1 MADYSINAKITA
13 DNSGFKK
20 SVEEASKSI
29 GNFGKTLSTF
39 KTAVAGAFVVKGIHE
54 FTKAMNECAKLYVV
68 QAKAEKTLEVASKNN
83 PYLNGD

>member
-1 MADYSINAKITA
+1 MADDYSINAKITA

-54 FTKAMNECAKLYVV
+54 FTKAMNNARNCMSFRLRQKRH
-68 QAKAEKTLEVASKNN
+68 
-83 PYLNGD
+83 